1 MYRILTTHNID
12 KSGLDVLERA
22 GFEYSVDMSAY
33 QGILLKGRD
42 INDMHFGDDVL
53 AIARAGAHV
62 SNVPVK
68 ECNEAG
74 IVVFYTPGA
83 NANAVKELTLASLIL
98 ASRNIIGA
106 ANYAS
111 SLSAEEDAAA
121 AAEKHKAE
129 YCGSE
134 IAGRTLGVIGLGS
147 VGSMVAESALALGM
161 KVIGYDP
168 YIDVASAWN
177 LPGGVERAT
186 DVRDMISVCDY
197 VTVHVPSNPGTDRQI
212 NRAFLDSMKEG
223 AALIN
228 NSSADIAVASDVKEA
243 LLSGR
248 LSCYVTDFPVAQLCG
263 VRGAVVLPHIGS
275 ETLETEEKSSAMAA
289 KALADYLLYG
299 NIRNSLNFPNC
310 VMPWRKRTR
319 ISIVNFNVPSMI
331 SMMTT
336 IVAKEGINIE
346 NMLNSSRGNIAYTL
360 IDVDA
365 PASKCR
371 RLVDELRQ
379 VGGIVRVRLIQGGEQ

>member
-111 SLSAEEDAAA
+111 SLSLEEDAAA

-168 YIDVASAWN
+168 YIDVASAWS

-228 NSSADIAVASDVKEA
+228 NSSADIAVASDVK
-243 LLSGR
+243 
-248 LSCYVTDFPVAQLCG
+248 
-263 VRGAVVLPHIGS
+263 
-275 ETLETEEKSSAMAA
+275 
-289 KALADYLLYG
+289 
-299 NIRNSLNFPNC
+299 
-310 VMPWRKRTR
+310 
-319 ISIVNFNVPSMI
+319 
-331 SMMTT
+331 
-336 IVAKEGINIE
+336 
-346 NMLNSSRGNIAYTL
+346 
-360 IDVDA
+360 
-365 PASKCR
+365 
-371 RLVDELRQ
+371 
-379 VGGIVRVRLIQGGEQ
+379 